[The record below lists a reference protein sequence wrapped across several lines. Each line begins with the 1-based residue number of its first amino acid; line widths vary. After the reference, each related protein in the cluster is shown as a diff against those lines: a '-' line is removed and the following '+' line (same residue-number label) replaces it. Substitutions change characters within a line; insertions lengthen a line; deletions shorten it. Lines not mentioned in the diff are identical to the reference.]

1 MLDVHV
7 TSPPVYP
14 TTTTV
19 PIAPPPASTCGGQKI
34 VFATDETYLGC
45 LTCSQYSSESIFNQY
60 GNYGSPYSITSVNDQ
75 YGMYG
80 SPYSTTSACNPYT
93 VSPPAS
99 FDEAGCY
106 YGRLSVNQYVSGSV
120 CGIFG
125 DAALCDDLVALCR
138 N

>member
-1 MLDVHV
+1 M
-7 TSPPVYP
+7 
-14 TTTTV
+14 
-19 PIAPPPASTCGGQKI
+19 
-34 VFATDETYLGC
+34 
-45 LTCSQYSSESIFNQY
+45 
-60 GNYGSPYSITSVNDQ
+60 TSVNDQ

-93 VSPPAS
+93 VSPPAI

-125 DAALCDDLVALCR
+125 DAALCDDLVALC
-138 N
+138 NETEYWDYLDCLEYSGPTKLSCK